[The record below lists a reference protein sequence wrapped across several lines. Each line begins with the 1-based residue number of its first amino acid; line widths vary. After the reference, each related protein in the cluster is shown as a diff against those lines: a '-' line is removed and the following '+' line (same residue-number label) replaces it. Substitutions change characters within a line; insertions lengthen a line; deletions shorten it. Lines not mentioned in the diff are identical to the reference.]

1 MHWRVLLSQCK
12 NPMPNLKSAPR
23 KAISS
28 VTIWPVLR
36 NATDSG
42 PWARLISFK
51 RSQKRIKAPSQSID
65 SNRPEA
71 LFRKFCV
78 RREVSAMR
86 AKALRWLAWSPDNL
100 VFA

>member
-12 NPMPNLKSAPR
+12 NPIPNLKSAPR

-51 RSQKRIKAPSQSID
+51 RSQKRIKALSQSID
-65 SNRPEA
+65 SNHPEA
-71 LFRKFCV
+71 LFRSSGV
-78 RREVSAMR
+78 VARSR
-86 AKALRWLAWSPDNL
+86 ARSGVNASQPFGQAIPRLTG
-100 VFA
+100 